1 VARMDEESFSYD
13 ILDGNYTRI
22 NGYDDFEIQ
31 KNLKRTPDQES
42 IILAVN
48 ESQKE
53 IKSERTAVIF
63 GLLIAGV
70 AAFMEIKA
78 IIKLVEN
85 EQANL
90 PNNGIIIGG
99 VFIAIICGFVIKRI
113 FELIG
118 LSRFKFLAIEYL
130 EKEQPTLALDLY
142 KSEKILVK

>member
-1 VARMDEESFSYD
+1 MARMDEESFSYD

>member
-1 VARMDEESFSYD
+1 MDEESFSYD

-31 KNLKRTPDQES
+31 KNLKRTPEQES